1 MARVVASD
9 SKAARCPRC
18 GQAALDPAGAHTERR
33 LRLERGIGGLL
44 LHDEGTEATLVAAL
58 RAVCESEGWAAGK
71 YWRLDEA
78 DGVLRIHAAWSAD
91 NDRLAKV
98 LRQALQVSCGP
109 GAGVAGAVLQSRE
122 PLWVQNLARDSRAGW
137 TELAEQTGW
146 NSALLAPV
154 LWQRRVVGVLD
165 FNATAIP
172 EPDEQLLDLMHALG
186 AQIGNFYARA
196 VTLDRLRESEE
207 RYSTLVELAAI
218 GISHVDVDGR
228 FVHVNGQLC
237 DMLGYTREEL
247 LQLTV
252 RDISHPDDRH
262 STDKERA
269 RLHTG
274 AIDSFKAE
282 KRYLRK
288 DGTPV
293 WVHLT
298 VRAKRSADG
307 RRIHDISIV
316 EDITERREAQSRIEY
331 LATHDEMTGL
341 ANRTLFSELLARAV
355 ARERRHARR
364 FGVLFL
370 DLDRFKIV
378 NDSLGHDGGD
388 SLLKVVASRLV
399 SSVRSSDVIA
409 RFGGDEFVLLVHEL
423 PNRQA
428 ASVIAR
434 NLLSL
439 ILKPVTIGEQQCRVT
454 ASIGVAIYPDDADD
468 ATTLLKRA
476 DMALYRAKEEGK
488 NTFQFYSPDLGARSE
503 EKIRI
508 ETCLRDAL
516 ARNELS
522 LHYQAKVD
530 MKTGA
535 IRGVEA
541 LLRWSHPELGS
552 VSPTRFIPIAEECG
566 LIVPIGHWAM
576 TSACAQS
583 VAWMRQGLP
592 PICMAVNLSPRQ
604 FLDPNLVNVVVGV
617 LEETGIPP
625 HLLELE
631 ITESVMSNDM
641 DAALVKLTAIRNLGV
656 RLAIDDFGT
665 GYSSLSQLKRF
676 PIDVLKIDRSFIK
689 GIPSDKED
697 IAITEAILALA
708 GSLGVRIVAEGVETV
723 EQQAFLQRHDC
734 HEMQGFFFSRPI
746 PPDDFANLL
755 RTQAGGAAAGV
766 TTAS

>member
-1 MARVVASD
+1 MTPGVAFD
-9 SKAARCPRC
+9 SRT
-18 GQAALDPAGAHTERR
+18 DSERR
-33 LRLERGIGGLL
+33 LRLERGIGALL

-78 DGVLRIHAAWSAD
+78 DDVLRIHAAWSAD
-91 NDRLAKV
+91 DERLGRV
-98 LRQALQVSCGP
+98 LRQALQMSCGS
-109 GAGVAGAVLQSRE
+109 GVGLAGEVMRSRE
-122 PLWVQNLARDSRAGW
+122 PLWIPHLARDPRAHW
-137 TELAEQTGW
+137 TDLADQTGW

-154 LWQRRVVGVLD
+154 FWRRRVVGVLD
-165 FNATAIP
+165 FNAAQISA
-172 EPDEQLLDLMHALG
+172 PDEQLLDLLQALG
-186 AQIGNFYARA
+186 AQIGHFYSRA
-196 VTLDRLRESEE
+196 VMLDRLRESEE
-207 RYSTLVELAAI
+207 RYATLVELAAI

-228 FVHVNGQLC
+228 FVHVNRQLC
-237 DMLGYTREEL
+237 EMLGYTRDEL
-247 LQLTV
+247 LALSV

-262 STDKERA
+262 STDKQRA
-269 RLHTG
+269 QLHAG
-274 AIDSFKAE
+274 EIDSFKAE
-282 KRYLRK
+282 KRYVRK

-298 VRAKRSADG
+298 VRAKRGSDG
-307 RRIHDISIV
+307 RRVHDISIV
-316 EDITERREAQSRIEY
+316 EDITERREAQSRVEY

-355 ARERRHARR
+355 ARERRHRR
-364 FGVLFL
+364 KFAVLFL

-388 SLLKVVASRLV
+388 KLLKVVASRLGAG
-399 SSVRSSDVIA
+399 VRSSDVMA
-409 RFGGDEFVLLVHEL
+409 RFGGDEFVLLAHEI
-423 PNRQA
+423 PDRQTA
-428 ASVIAR
+428 AIVAR
-434 NLLSL
+434 HLLSL
-439 ILKPVTIGEQQCRVT
+439 ILKPVAIGEQQCRVT
-454 ASIGVAIYPDDADD
+454 ASIGIAVYPDDAAD

-503 EKIRI
+503 ERMRI
-508 ETCLRDAL
+508 ETCLRDAV

-541 LLRWSHPELGS
+541 LLRWTHPELGS
-552 VSPTRFIPIAEECG
+552 VSPTQFIPVAEECG
-566 LIVPIGHWAM
+566 LIVPLGQWAM
-576 TSACAQS
+576 TTACAQS
-583 VAWMRQGLP
+583 VAWLREGLP

-604 FLDPNLVNVVVGV
+604 FLDPNLVAVVADV
-617 LEETGIPP
+617 LARTGIQP

-631 ITESVMSNDM
+631 ITESVMSHDM
-641 DAALVKLTAIRNLGV
+641 DAALAKLTAIRTLGV

-665 GYSSLSQLKRF
+665 GYSSLAQLKRF

-708 GSLGVRIVAEGVETV
+708 GSLGVRIVAEGVETR
-723 EQQAFLQRHDC
+723 EQQAFLEQHDC
-734 HEMQGFFFSRPI
+734 DEMQGFYFSRPV
-746 PPDDFANLL
+746 PPDDFARLL
-755 RTQAGGAAAGV
+755 RTQSTGSAGRPLV
-766 TTAS
+766 TRS

>member
-1 MARVVASD
+1 MATSVGFDSRSD
-9 SKAARCPRC
+9 F
-18 GQAALDPAGAHTERR
+18 ERR

-71 YWRLDEA
+71 YWRLDDA
-78 DGVLRIHAAWSAD
+78 DGVVRIHAAWSAD
-91 NDRLAKV
+91 DERLAKV
-98 LRQALQVSCGP
+98 LRHALQISCGP
-109 GAGVAGAVLQSRE
+109 GVGLAGEVLQSRE
-122 PLWVQNLARDSRAGW
+122 PLWVPNLARDPRATW
-137 TELAEQTGW
+137 RELAAQTGW

-165 FNATAIP
+165 FNAAHIP
-172 EPDEQLLDLMHALG
+172 EPDEQLLDLMQALG
-186 AQIGNFYARA
+186 AQIGNFYSRA
-196 VTLDRLRESEE
+196 VMLDRLRESEE

-218 GISHVDVDGR
+218 GISHVDLDGR
-228 FVHVNGQLC
+228 FVHVNRQLC

-247 LQLTV
+247 LQLNV

-262 STDKERA
+262 ATDKDRA
-269 RLHTG
+269 RLHAG
-274 AIDSFKAE
+274 EIDLFKAE

-288 DGTPV
+288 DGSAV

-298 VRAKRSADG
+298 VRARRGADG
-307 RRIHDISIV
+307 HRVHDISIV

-341 ANRTLFSELLARAV
+341 ANRTLFSELLSRAV
-355 ARERRHARR
+355 ARERRHHRR
-364 FGVLFL
+364 FAVLFV

-388 SLLKVVASRLV
+388 EVLKAVASRLGA
-399 SSVRSSDVIA
+399 SVRSSDVIA
-409 RFGGDEFVLLVHEL
+409 RFGGDEFVLLVHEI
-423 PNRQA
+423 PDRPA
-428 ASVIAR
+428 ASTIAR

-439 ILKPVTIGEQQCRVT
+439 VLKPVTVGEQQCRVT
-454 ASIGVAIYPDDADD
+454 ASIGVAIFPDDAED
-468 ATTLLKRA
+468 ANTLLKRA

-488 NTFQFYSPDLGARSE
+488 NTFQCYSPDLGARSE
-503 EKIRI
+503 EKLKI

-516 ARNELS
+516 AQNQLA

-576 TSACAQS
+576 TSACAQN
-583 VAWMRQGLP
+583 VAWLRQGLP
-592 PICMAVNLSPRQ
+592 PVCMAVNLSPRQ
-604 FLDPNLVNVVVGV
+604 FLDPNLVTVIISVI
-617 LEETGIPP
+617 EETGIQP

-631 ITESVMSNDM
+631 ITESVMSHDM
-641 DAALVKLTAIRNLGV
+641 DSALAKLTAIRNLGV

-723 EQQAFLQRHDC
+723 EQQTFLQRHDC
-734 HEMQGFFFSRPI
+734 HEMQGFYFSRPI
-746 PPDDFANLL
+746 PPDDFARLL
-755 RTQAGGAAAGV
+755 RSHSTGAVLAP
-766 TTAS
+766 

>member
-1 MARVVASD
+1 MATNVGFDSRSD
-9 SKAARCPRC
+9 FA
-18 GQAALDPAGAHTERR
+18 RR

-71 YWRLDEA
+71 YWRLDDA
-78 DGVLRIHAAWSAD
+78 DGVVRIHAAWSAD
-91 NDRLAKV
+91 DDRLAKV
-98 LRQALQVSCGP
+98 LRHALQISCGP
-109 GAGVAGAVLQSRE
+109 GVGLAGEVLQSRE
-122 PLWVQNLARDSRAGW
+122 PLWVPNLARDPRAMW
-137 TELAEQTGW
+137 RELAAQTGW

-165 FNATAIP
+165 FNAPDIP

-196 VTLDRLRESEE
+196 VMLDRLRESEE

-218 GISHVDVDGR
+218 GISHVDLDGR
-228 FVHVNGQLC
+228 FVHVNRQLC

-247 LQLTV
+247 LQLNV

-262 STDKERA
+262 ATDKDRA
-269 RLHTG
+269 RLHAG
-274 AIDSFKAE
+274 EIDFFKAE

-288 DGTPV
+288 DGSPV

-298 VRAKRSADG
+298 VRARRGADG
-307 RRIHDISIV
+307 HRVHDISIV
-316 EDITERREAQSRIEY
+316 EDITDRREAQSRIEY

-341 ANRTLFSELLARAV
+341 ANRTLFSELLSRAV
-355 ARERRHARR
+355 AREHRHHRR
-364 FGVLFL
+364 FAVLFI

-388 SLLKVVASRLV
+388 EVLKAVASRLCA
-399 SSVRSSDVIA
+399 SVRSSDVIA
-409 RFGGDEFVLLVHEL
+409 RFGGDEFVLLVHEI
-423 PNRQA
+423 PDRPA
-428 ASVIAR
+428 ASTIAR
-434 NLLSL
+434 HLLSL
-439 ILKPVTIGEQQCRVT
+439 VLKPVTVGGQQCRVT
-454 ASIGVAIYPDDADD
+454 ASIGVAIFPDDAED
-468 ATTLLKRA
+468 ANALLKRA

-503 EKIRI
+503 EKLKI

-516 ARNELS
+516 AQNQLS

-583 VAWMRQGLP
+583 VAWLREGLP

-604 FLDPNLVNVVVGV
+604 FLDPNLVNVIRGL
-617 LEETGIPP
+617 LEETGIQP

-631 ITESVMSNDM
+631 ITESVMSHDM
-641 DAALVKLTAIRNLGV
+641 DSALEKLTAIRNLGV

-708 GSLGVRIVAEGVETV
+708 GSLGVRIVAEGVETA
-723 EQQAFLQRHDC
+723 EQQTFLQRHDC
-734 HEMQGFFFSRPI
+734 HEMQGFYFSRPI
-746 PPDDFANLL
+746 PPEDFARLL
-755 RTQAGGAAAGV
+755 RSHTTSAAPV
-766 TTAS
+766 R

>member
-1 MARVVASD
+1 MASGIGFDSRSD
-9 SKAARCPRC
+9 
-18 GQAALDPAGAHTERR
+18 LERR

-71 YWRLDEA
+71 YWRLDDTE
-78 DGVLRIHAAWSAD
+78 GVLRIHAAWSAD
-91 NDRLAKV
+91 DERLGKV
-98 LRQALQVSCGP
+98 LRQDLQVSCGP
-109 GAGVAGAVLQSRE
+109 GVGLAGEVLQSSE
-122 PLWVQNLARDSRAGW
+122 PLWVSNLARDSRATW
-137 TELAEQTGW
+137 QDLAAQTGW

-154 LWQRRVVGVLD
+154 LCQRRVVGVLD
-165 FNATAIP
+165 FNAPCIP

-186 AQIGNFYARA
+186 AQIGSFYSRA
-196 VTLDRLRESEE
+196 VMMDRLRESEE

-218 GISHVDVDGR
+218 GISHVDLDGR
-228 FVHVNGQLC
+228 FVHVNRQLC

-247 LQLTV
+247 LQLNV
-252 RDISHPDDRH
+252 RDVSHPDDRH
-262 STDKERA
+262 TTDKDRA
-269 RLHTG
+269 RLHAG
-274 AIDSFKAE
+274 EIDFFKAE
-282 KRYLRK
+282 KRYVRK
-288 DGTPV
+288 DGSPV

-298 VRAKRSADG
+298 VRARRGPDG
-307 RRIHDISIV
+307 RRLHDISIV

-341 ANRTLFSELLARAV
+341 ANRTLFSELLSRAV
-355 ARERRHARR
+355 TRERRHHRR
-364 FGVLFL
+364 FAVLFI

-388 SLLKVVASRLV
+388 EVLKAVASRLGD
-399 SSVRSSDVIA
+399 SVRASDVIA
-409 RFGGDEFVLLVHEL
+409 RFGGDEFVLLVHEI
-423 PNRQA
+423 PDRFA
-428 ASVIAR
+428 ASTIAR

-439 ILKPVTIGEQQCRVT
+439 VLKPVTIGEQQCRVT

-468 ATTLLKRA
+468 ANTLLKRA

-503 EKIRI
+503 ERLKI

-516 ARNELS
+516 PQNQLA

-530 MKTGA
+530 MKTGQ

-566 LIVPIGHWAM
+566 LIVPIGHWAF

-583 VAWMRQGLP
+583 VAWLRQGLP

-604 FLDPNLVNVVVGV
+604 FLDPNLVNVIVGV
-617 LEETGIPP
+617 LEETGIQP

-631 ITESVMSNDM
+631 ITESVMSHDM
-641 DAALVKLTAIRNLGV
+641 DSALAKLTAIRNLGV

-708 GSLGVRIVAEGVETV
+708 GSLGVRIVAEGVETL
-723 EQQAFLQRHDC
+723 EQQTFLERHDC
-734 HEMQGFFFSRPI
+734 HEMQGFYFSRPI
-746 PPDDFANLL
+746 PPDDFARLL
-755 RTQAGGAAAGV
+755 RSQSPGSDVRTGR
-766 TTAS
+766 

>member
-1 MARVVASD
+1 MAIGVGFDSRSD
-9 SKAARCPRC
+9 F
-18 GQAALDPAGAHTERR
+18 ERR
-33 LRLERGIGGLL
+33 LRLERGIGALL

-78 DGVLRIHAAWSAD
+78 DGVLRTHAAWSAD
-91 NDRLAKV
+91 DDRLGKV
-98 LRQALQVSCGP
+98 LRQALQISCGP
-109 GAGVAGAVLQSRE
+109 GVGLAGEVLRSRE
-122 PLWVQNLARDSRAGW
+122 PLWVPNLASDPRAMWRD
-137 TELAEQTGW
+137 LATQTGW

-165 FNATAIP
+165 FNAPHIP

-196 VTLDRLRESEE
+196 VMLDRLRESEE

-218 GISHVDVDGR
+218 GISHVDLDGR
-228 FVHVNGQLC
+228 FVHVNRQLC
-237 DMLGYTREEL
+237 DMLGYTRDEL
-247 LQLTV
+247 LQLNV

-262 STDKERA
+262 ATDKDRA
-269 RLHTG
+269 RLHAG
-274 AIDSFKAE
+274 EIDFFKAE

-288 DGTPV
+288 DGSPV

-298 VRAKRSADG
+298 VRARRGVDG
-307 RRIHDISIV
+307 HRVHDISIV

-341 ANRTLFSELLARAV
+341 ANRTLFSELLSRAV
-355 ARERRHARR
+355 ARERRHHRR
-364 FGVLFL
+364 FAVLFV
-370 DLDRFKIV
+370 DLDRFKII

-388 SLLKVVASRLV
+388 EVLKAVASRLCA
-399 SSVRSSDVIA
+399 SVRSSDVIA
-409 RFGGDEFVLLVHEL
+409 RFGGDEFVLLVHEI
-423 PNRQA
+423 PDRHA
-428 ASVIAR
+428 AAIIAR
-434 NLLSL
+434 HLLSVVL
-439 ILKPVTIGEQQCRVT
+439 TPAAIGEQQCRVT
-454 ASIGVAIYPDDADD
+454 ASIGVAVYPDDAED
-468 ATTLLKRA
+468 ANTLLKRA

-503 EKIRI
+503 EKIKI

-516 ARNELS
+516 ARNELT

-530 MKTGA
+530 MKSSA

-541 LLRWSHPELGS
+541 LLRWTNPELGS

-566 LIVPIGHWAM
+566 LIVPIGHWAI

-583 VAWMRQGLP
+583 VEWLRQGLP

-604 FLDPNLVNVVVGV
+604 FLDPNLVNVITGV
-617 LEETGIPP
+617 IEETGIQP

-631 ITESVMSNDM
+631 ITESVMSHDM
-641 DAALVKLTAIRNLGV
+641 ESALAKLTAIRILGV

-708 GSLGVRIVAEGVETV
+708 GSLGVRIVAEGVETL
-723 EQQAFLQRHDC
+723 EQQTFLQRHDC
-734 HEMQGFFFSRPI
+734 HEMQGFYFSRPI
-746 PPDDFANLL
+746 PPEDFASLL
-755 RTQAGGAAAGV
+755 RSQSTDSFM
-766 TTAS
+766 TRS